1 MKEDPRVTPG
11 FLAEANS
18 QIMIL
23 LTEVRVGLRGELE
36 NSVWDIINNFSSSLL
51 ASVFSIV
58 K

>member
-1 MKEDPRVTPG
+1 MTPG
-11 FLAEANS
+11 FLTEANI

-36 NSVWDIINNFSSSLL
+36 NSIWDIINNFSSSLL
-51 ASVFSIV
+51 TSVFSTV